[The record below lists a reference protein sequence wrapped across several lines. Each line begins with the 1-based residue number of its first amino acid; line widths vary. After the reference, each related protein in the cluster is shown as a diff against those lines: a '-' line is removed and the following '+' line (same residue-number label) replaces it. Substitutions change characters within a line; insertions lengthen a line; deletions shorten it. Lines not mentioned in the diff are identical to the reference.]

1 MQYFRSIVFNIYMV
15 AETIVFSTILALMLP
30 LPLRYHY
37 KVACAWAE
45 HLFGAA
51 KLICN
56 LDYTIEGRENLPDEP
71 TVVYYKHSSAWE
83 AIQVF
88 TMFPTQ
94 CWVIKRELM
103 WVPFVGWAL
112 KKFRPIAIDRS
123 AGHSA
128 VEQVVE
134 QGKERL
140 AEGRWVVIFPEG
152 TRVKHGTTRRYGL
165 SGALLAKAAG
175 MPIVPI
181 AHNSGRYWPRR
192 GLLKKAGTIR
202 MVIGKPIST
211 IDRDPRD
218 LNSEI
223 QTWMEDTI
231 REIDSRG

>member
-1 MQYFRSIVFNIYMV
+1 MQYLRSIVFTTYMI
-15 AETIVFSTILALMLP
+15 ALTIVYATALTLMLP

-37 KVACAWAE
+37 RVTRSWANNV
-45 HLFGAA
+45 FAAA
-51 KLICN
+51 KLFCN
-56 LDYTIEGRENLPDEP
+56 LDYIIEGQENLPDDP

-140 AEGRWVVIFPEG
+140 AENRWVVIFPEG

-165 SGALLAKAAG
+165 SGALLAQAAG
-175 MPIVPI
+175 KPIVPI

-192 GLLKKAGTIR
+192 GLLKKPGTIR

-211 IDRDPRD
+211 KDRDPRD

-223 QTWMEDTI
+223 QSWMEKTI
-231 REIDSRG
+231 REIDARG